1 MLDPIRERFVQEYA
15 VHGNASEAYRT
26 ANPRAK
32 KWKDNSVHPKASAM
46 LADGKVQTR
55 LSEIQ
60 AAACERNN
68 VTIDSITAE
77 LEEARSLAL
86 TEKQSSAAVSASM
99 GKAKLHGLL
108 VDKQEQSGPDGGA
121 LQVHNRIE
129 YVVVDPKG

>member
-1 MLDPIRERFVQEYA
+1 MLDPIRERFVQEYV
-15 VHGNASEAYRT
+15 VHGNASEAFRT
-26 ANPRAK
+26 AKPKAR
-32 KWKDNSVHPKASAM
+32 KWKPETVHVRASEM
-46 LADGKVQTR
+46 LADSKVRVR

-86 TEKQSSAAVSASM
+86 KERQSNAAVSASM